1 MRRFVLALV
10 VLSGASLAAMVYHQ
24 LLVER
29 SFGPAALVASCVL
42 GFVFLSL
49 LATWLLME
57 TRHRDTVGK
66 LWLGV
71 GSTVVAYVVIDV
83 VAGWLLIEPLSPPL
97 VPDEYRHHRLVPN
110 SRAEFRQ
117 QDFAYVQ
124 RVNNLGL
131 RGADTTVEKPAGT
144 YRILMLGDSFTMG
157 KGVKDDE
164 TFPAL
169 LQQSLQQKL
178 AMCQGMQVEVLNGG
192 VDSYAPVLS
201 FIQLKRDLTPLQP
214 DLVFLNLDV
223 SDLTQESAYRRQAV
237 RDDHGEIVAVP
248 QREDARSPFDAFR
261 DWTGRNLF
269 FTRLA
274 LFYVNR
280 AMGHREITVRNVV
293 MEADPEIVAHTL
305 VGDTVDRRQQWLD
318 IFDSISRVKTH
329 AEKHGMRFVLT
340 VYPWP
345 HQLSD
350 SEWVP
355 GRDVFMPRGARHS
368 GQSLQTI
375 RELAA
380 ENGIELLDLYPALQ
394 AQAGGQPLYFKHDMH
409 FSAAGHRAMAQG
421 FEDYLARQRLAGLC
435 AGN

>member
-1 MRRFVLALV
+1 MRRLVLTLV
-10 VLSGASLAAMVYHQ
+10 VLSGAALAAMVYHQ
-24 LLVER
+24 LFVER
-29 SFGPAALVASCVL
+29 SFGPAAVAAACVL
-42 GFVFLSL
+42 GLVFLSL
-49 LATWLLME
+49 LCTWLLLA

-66 LWLGV
+66 LWLGAI
-71 GSTVVAYVVIDV
+71 STLVAYVVIDV

-131 RGADTTVEKPAGT
+131 RGVDITPDKPAAT

-164 TFPAL
+164 TFSAV
-169 LQQSLQQKL
+169 LQQSLHQKL
-178 AMCQGMQVEVLNGG
+178 ATCQDMQVEVLNGG

-237 RDDHGEIVAVP
+237 RGEGGEIVAVP
-248 QREDARSPFDAFR
+248 QRSGTKSNFDRFR

-318 IFDSISRVKTH
+318 IFDSISRIKAH
-329 AEKHGMRFVLT
+329 AEKHGMQFVLT
-340 VYPWP
+340 IYPWP

-355 GRDVFMPRGARHS
+355 GRDLFMPRGARPS
-368 GQSLQTI
+368 NQSLNTI

-380 ENGIELLDLYPALQ
+380 TNGIELLDLYPAFR
-394 AQAGGQPLYFKHDMH
+394 AQAGGERLYFKHDMH
-409 FSAAGHRAMAQG
+409 FTAAGHRAMAQG
-421 FEDYLARQRLAGLC
+421 LEDYLAGRGLEALC
-435 AGN
+435 VGS

>member
-10 VLSGASLAAMVYHQ
+10 VLSGVALAAMVYHQ
-24 LLVER
+24 LFVER
-29 SFGPAALVASCVL
+29 SFGPAALVAACVL

-49 LATWLLME
+49 LVTWLLMA

-71 GSTVVAYVVIDV
+71 VSTVVAYVVIDV

-97 VPDEYRHHRLVPN
+97 VPDEYRHHRLVPD

-131 RGADTTVEKPAGT
+131 RGADTTKEKPAGT
-144 YRILMLGDSFTMG
+144 YRIVMLGDSFTMG
-157 KGVKDDE
+157 KGVEDDE
-164 TFPAL
+164 TFSVL
-169 LQQSLQQKL
+169 LQQSLRQKL
-178 AMCQGMQVEVLNGG
+178 QQCNGRQVEVLNAG

-248 QREDARSPFDAFR
+248 QRSGTKSTFDRIR

-305 VGDTVDRRQQWLD
+305 AGDAIDRRQQWLD
-318 IFDSISRVKTH
+318 IFDSISRIRAH
-329 AEKHGMRFVLT
+329 AEQHGMQFVLT

-355 GRDVFMPRGARHS
+355 GRDVFMPRGARPS
-368 GQSLQTI
+368 DKSLNTI

-380 ENGIELLDLYPALQ
+380 ANGIELLDLYPAFR
-394 AQAGGQPLYFKHDMH
+394 AQAGAEPLYFRHDMH
-409 FSAAGHRAMAQG
+409 FTAAGHRAMEQG
-421 FEDYLARQRLAGLC
+421 FEDYLSGQRLERLC
-435 AGN
+435 AGT